1 METVFRIKVSELNA
15 GFLKTLKNL
24 FKDQGEVE
32 IVIHPTGDDDETSY
46 LMSTPANRKAIEK
59 SLAEA
64 KSGNLKE
71 LKLNKLK

>member
-24 FKDQGEVE
+24 FKNESEVE

-46 LMSTPANRKAIEK
+46 LMSTPANRKSLEK

-71 LKLNKLK
+71 VKLNKLK